1 MLIGKLLRHGDPKTG
16 KNYTR
21 IYDCANNKMF
31 LMDAGSAPDGH
42 ESGWVYDAKRKLVY
56 AFSTHGEAWALR
68 IEPETARLLDKP
80 E

>member
-1 MLIGKLLRHGDPKTG
+1 
-16 KNYTR
+16 
-21 IYDCANNKMF
+21 MF
-31 LMDAGSAPDGH
+31 QMDAGPAADGH
-42 ESGWVYDAKRKLVY
+42 ESGWMYDAKRKLVY